1 MNDFQNVDDIFAEG
15 LSSPDCVAVL
25 VNFVKNMEKQIVE
38 IFKKT
43 EKTKN
48 SKVKRKEHLRVK

>member
-15 LSSPDCVAVL
+15 LSSPDCFAIL
-25 VNFVKNMEKQIVE
+25 VKNMEKQIAE

-48 SKVKRKEHLRVK
+48 SQVKSKEHLRVK